1 MDRRQVGSILT
12 QRHFLNLLQNVGYIL
27 DRIDFEKKALL
38 FTPGNMLLKPSKTPQ
53 KWADSIP
60 KSDVLAPKM
69 AK

>member
-1 MDRRQVGSILT
+1 MQLKKGFLKSLFSQHFILLKSIL
-12 QRHFLNLLQNVGYIL
+12 
-27 DRIDFEKKALL
+27 KKKPLL

-60 KSDVLAPKM
+60 KSDVLAPKI